1 MKPRTTTQ
9 GLTCS
14 IIMEFAPDK
23 REGVLRLL
31 QSVTGITESKAG
43 CSHCGVFRETSSED
57 QEFLYTETWDTE
69 IQFEQ
74 HVHSEEFKRVLEA
87 LDFSINEPQVTVGAL
102 SGQGGLDYLRKLHGH
117 PLKDVI

>member
-1 MKPRTTTQ
+1 MNPRANPE

-31 QSVTGITESKAG
+31 QSVTGVTESKTG
-43 CSHCGVFRETSSED
+43 CSHCGVFREANDED

-69 IQFEQ
+69 SDFER
-74 HVHSEEFKRVLEA
+74 HVRSEEFKRVLEA
-87 LDFSINEPQVTVGAL
+87 MDLSICEPQVTVGEL
-102 SGQGGLDYLRKLHGH
+102 SGQGGLAYLLKLHGQH
-117 PLKDVI
+117 LQESE